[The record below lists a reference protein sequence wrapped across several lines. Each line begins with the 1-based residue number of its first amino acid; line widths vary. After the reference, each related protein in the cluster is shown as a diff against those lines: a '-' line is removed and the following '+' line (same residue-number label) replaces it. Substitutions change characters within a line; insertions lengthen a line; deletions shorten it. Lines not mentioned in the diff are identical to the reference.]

1 MFAAGELSC
10 TAPPKITT
18 KILTSLIEKVKVTR
32 RLEVEWSLKG
42 KVKRCSSISIPVNKR
57 QIVLNNIAENHKSLN
72 VPHDETYYRSRL
84 CQESLNDPETWG
96 LIADWHFWSRVL
108 CANKIFYLL
117 SLISNWDIFL
127 LFRCYPY
134 MRKNIWTLVILKDML
149 SVEREAFPNN
159 SVNEL
164 CSMLDL
170 SRPSA
175 SP

>member
-1 MFAAGELSC
+1 MFVAGESSC
-10 TAPPKITT
+10 TAPQKITT

-57 QIVLNNIAENHKSLN
+57 QIVLNNIAENHESLNN

-96 LIADWHFWSRVL
+96 QDTMVPWYRLIADWHFWSRVL

-117 SLISNWDIFL
+117 SLISNRHLSTFQ
-127 LFRCYPY
+127 
-134 MRKNIWTLVILKDML
+134 ML
-149 SVEREAFPNN
+149 SIHAQEYMNIGHIEGYVVSWKRGFRITSCA
-159 SVNEL
+159 
-164 CSMLDL
+164 
-170 SRPSA
+170 
-175 SP
+175 